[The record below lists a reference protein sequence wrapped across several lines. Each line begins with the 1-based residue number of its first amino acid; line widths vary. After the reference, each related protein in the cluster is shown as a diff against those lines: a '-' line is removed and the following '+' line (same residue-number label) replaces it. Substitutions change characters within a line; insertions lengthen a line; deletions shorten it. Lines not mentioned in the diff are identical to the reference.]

1 MPSLFT
7 RFPSPSGGNA
17 SVRLLF
23 SLRTGAC
30 PWPITEGTVRITS
43 MVLLGCLC
51 LNSFES
57 QSTRAAEPATANGQ
71 STGGEESPVDFNS
84 QIRPI
89 LVANCTSCHG
99 GVKQAGDV
107 SFIYPE
113 QVLPP
118 DGWIVEPGDPEA
130 SILIERITT
139 DDADIRMPPPDEHP
153 DPLSPED
160 IELLRRWI
168 AEGAQWQNMW
178 ALTPLVP
185 DSTPA
190 VSKPANFGE
199 SKWGTQS
206 LDSIV
211 LANLQAKDLTPS
223 EEAPAEQW
231 LRRASFDLVGMP
243 PSEEQLTEFLSK
255 LESVSSPSEK
265 EAVYAAEVD
274 TILAKSHFGERWASV
289 WMDLARYADSMGFEK
304 DPHRD
309 MWPYR
314 DWLIQAFNADMPYDE
329 FTIKQLAGD
338 LLEDATAGD
347 WIATAFHRNT
357 QTNTEG
363 GTDDEE
369 FRIAALIDRVNT
381 TWTVWQAST
390 FGCVQCHS
398 HPYDPIEHNEYY
410 ASLAMFNDTM
420 DVDLQDEYPTIRV
433 PSDPSQMEQAI
444 SVQRRAEELRHQR
457 NAVGWNVA
465 HTANWQSLPPAS
477 FKTTDGKLKQVDN
490 QIVTDGGTFP
500 PGTKYIVELDLE
512 DLQTQLGEQP
522 LSAMKLDILPLSD
535 DPAQWPEQGSVLSEL
550 TAEWIDAEGNATPV
564 AWAGVIADAITG
576 STDPDDVLRGNA
588 SGAGEYPKLTGPRQ
602 TVFVM
607 RGPSSWESLIE
618 KSIKTLRLTMRQSHS
633 TTGNLATPIRR
644 LEWFATTDEEANQL
658 LESDQWKQLTDSLA
672 QARKDVSQ
680 VKGPKLP
687 IVFNRPAEAAR
698 ETRVFVR
705 GNWMERGEKVDPA
718 IPVAFTQGTSVSPSD
733 VNSRLEL
740 AQWLVS
746 NDNPLTPRVWANR
759 VWAQLFGIGLVET
772 QEDFGSS
779 GLQPTHPQLLDHLAL
794 RLRDE
799 HRWHLKPFLR
809 ELVLSSTYRQ
819 THHVSQE
826 LQQAD
831 PRNQWLARG
840 PRTRLTAEMV
850 RDQAL
855 AVSGLLTEQIGGPSV
870 MPPQPDGVWQTVY
883 SGASWKTATG
893 PERYRRAL
901 YTYWRRTSPY
911 PSFLTFDSPTRDLCA
926 PRRIATNTP
935 LQALVTLNDPV
946 YAECGK
952 ALVEQTAT
960 AETQGT
966 STPIESQIARM
977 FLLVTQSQPT
987 EWELHELKALYDDL
1001 DETSGVPQDDGK
1013 LNVDQNALAIV
1024 ASTILNLD
1032 KALTK

>member
-1 MPSLFT
+1 MRPVF
-7 RFPSPSGGNA
+7 GGCDFRSMLRWRCA
-17 SVRLLF
+17 LERGMRIGPLALL
-23 SLRTGAC
+23 S
-30 PWPITEGTVRITS
+30 
-43 MVLLGCLC
+43 CLC
-51 LNSFES
+51 LSGVVADVAS
-57 QSTRAAEPATANGQ
+57 GAEPVKANSPTPGD
-71 STGGEESPVDFNS
+71 ESPVDFNS

-118 DGWIVEPGDPEA
+118 DGWIVEPGDPDA

-139 DDADIRMPPPDEHP
+139 EDADTRMPPPDEHP

-168 AEGAQWQNMW
+168 AEGAPWQNMW
-178 ALTPLVP
+178 ALTPL
-185 DSTPA
+185 TPA
-190 VSKPANFGE
+190 VSSVASE
-199 SKWGTQS
+199 LASKEGPSWGTQS
-206 LDSIV
+206 LDQIV
-211 LANLQAKDLTPS
+211 LANLKAKDQTPS

-231 LRRASFDLVGMP
+231 LRRTSFDLIGLP
-243 PSEEQLTEFLSK
+243 PSEAQLKGFLSK
-255 LESVSSPSEK
+255 LESASSPNEK
-265 EAVYAAEVD
+265 EAAYAAQVD
-274 TILAKSHFGERWASV
+274 AMLAESHFGERWASV

-314 DWLIQAFNADMPYDE
+314 DWLIEAFNADMPYDE

-338 LLEDATAGD
+338 LVEDATAED

-410 ASLAMFNDTM
+410 SSLAMFNDTM
-420 DVDLQDEYPTIRV
+420 DVDLPDDYPTIRI
-433 PSDPSQMEQAI
+433 PNDPSQLEHAI
-444 SVQRRAEELRHQR
+444 GVQRRAEELRHQR
-457 NAVGWNVA
+457 NAVGWNVTR
-465 HTANWQSLPPAS
+465 TAKWQSVAPTS
-477 FKTTDGKLKQVDN
+477 FATTDGKLKQVGN

-500 PGTKYIVELDLE
+500 PGTKYTIELDLE
-512 DLQTQLGEQP
+512 SLQTQLGEQS

-550 TAEWIDAEGNATPV
+550 TAEWIDAEGKATPV
-564 AWAGVIADAITG
+564 EWAGVIVDAITG
-576 STDPDDVLRGNA
+576 STEPEDVLRGNA

-607 RGPSSWESLIE
+607 REPSSWESLSE
-618 KSIKTLRLTMRQSHS
+618 KSIQTLRLSMRQSHS
-633 TTGNLATPIRR
+633 TSGNVATPIRR
-644 LEWFATTDEEANQL
+644 LEWFATSDEEASQL
-658 LESDQWKQLTDSLA
+658 LASDEWKQLSESLQ
-672 QARKDVSQ
+672 QARKEASQ
-680 VKGPKLP
+680 VQGPKLP
-687 IVFNRPAEAAR
+687 IVSNRPVSAGR
-698 ETRVFVR
+698 DTRVFVR
-705 GNWMERGEKVDPA
+705 GNWMEHGEQVDPA
-718 IPVAFTQGTSVSPSD
+718 IPVAFVQGTSVRPAD
-733 VNSRLEL
+733 VKNRLDL

-819 THHVSQE
+819 THHVSKE

-883 SGASWKTATG
+883 SGASWKTAAG

-946 YAECGK
+946 YAECSS
-952 ALVEQTAT
+952 ALVGQAT
-960 AETQGT
+960 AAE
-966 STPIESQIARM
+966 SMDASDLIESQIARM
-977 FLLVTQSQPT
+977 FVLVTQSQPT

-1001 DETSGVPQDDGK
+1001 DETSGVPQGDGK